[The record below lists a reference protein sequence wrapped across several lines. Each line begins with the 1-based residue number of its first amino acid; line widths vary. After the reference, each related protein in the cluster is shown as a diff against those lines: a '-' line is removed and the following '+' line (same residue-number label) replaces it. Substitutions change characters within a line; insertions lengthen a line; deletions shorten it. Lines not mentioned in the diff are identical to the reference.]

1 MPKFKMPKGASKGVA
16 RRRGAPVLYSEPK
29 KKLNL
34 SLTPTTVNE
43 LSEAAARDNI
53 SISEMIEQWVRSWKE
68 DSQP

>member
-1 MPKFKMPKGASKGVA
+1 MPKFKMPKGTFKGVA

-34 SLTPTTVNE
+34 SLTPTAIKE
-43 LSEAAARDNI
+43 LTEAAARDNI
-53 SISEMIEQWVRSWKE
+53 SISELIEQWVRSWEE